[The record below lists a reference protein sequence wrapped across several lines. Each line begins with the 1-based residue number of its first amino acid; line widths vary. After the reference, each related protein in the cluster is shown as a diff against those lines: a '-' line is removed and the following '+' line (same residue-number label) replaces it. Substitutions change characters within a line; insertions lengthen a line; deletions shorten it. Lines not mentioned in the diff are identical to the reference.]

1 MSRQLPARPNLDHLK
16 AQAKDLLDAHRRRE
30 PEAFARIRA
39 HVPAFAAMSD
49 DALARAGFA
58 LHDAQSAI
66 AREYG
71 FASWAELR
79 DKLAAVAEPPPAP
92 DAAAAAA
99 ARLATAQQYVAA
111 AGLPAE
117 VVDSVREALAH
128 RGAAAGVPTPERVPV
143 LPLRNAVAFPGVVI
157 PLDISRPST
166 LRAVDA
172 ARAHPPA
179 LLAIFAQ
186 HAAATEQPSAAELH
200 ATGCLCSVLHHVARD
215 AGPASI
221 IIEGVRWIRLEA
233 LEQTEPYYLAR
244 VSDVELEPTADD
256 QRDQLAALAHR
267 LRDTARKV
275 AGQLVTGRDQALA
288 VVEQTD
294 DAGRLADL
302 VMSYFP
308 HTVADAAAYAAESQP
323 VRRLER
329 ALAVLDAELV
339 KPAASAS

>member
-1 MSRQLPARPNLDHLK
+1 MSRPLPARPNLDHLK

-79 DKLAAVAEPPPAP
+79 DKLAAMVEPPAAPA
-92 DAAAAAA
+92 DVDA
-99 ARLATAQQYVAA
+99 ARLATAQRFVAA

-117 VVDSVREALAH
+117 VVDSVREALAR

-143 LPLRNAVAFPGVVI
+143 LPLRNAVAFPGGVI
-157 PLDISRPST
+157 PLDIQRPTT

-172 ARAHPPA
+172 ARAHTPA

-186 HAAATEQPSAAELH
+186 HAAETEQPSAAELH
-200 ATGCLCSVLHHVARD
+200 TTGCLCSVLHHVARD

-244 VSDVELEPTADD
+244 VSDVALDPAGDD

-275 AGQLVTGRDQALA
+275 AGRMVIGRDQALA
-288 VVEQTD
+288 VIDQTD

-302 VMSYFP
+302 VMSSFP
-308 HTVADAAAYAAESQP
+308 HTVADAASYAAESQR

-329 ALAVLDAELV
+329 ALAVLDAELA
-339 KPAASAS
+339 KPAASAT